1 MIIGAQSKLGTGAG
15 SSAASWPVRELE
27 RWAEDHAETGIA
39 RTTRLNV
46 SERKQAKVR
55 LVG

>member
-1 MIIGAQSKLGTGAG
+1 
-15 SSAASWPVRELE
+15 VRELE

-39 RTTRLNV
+39 RRTRLNV